1 MSIRLTRLIVLYIL
15 TDYLCVLSLTEKSW
29 FPNILVDLS
38 VSLFSSIRFPST
50 HLMCFEA
57 VLLST
62 HT

>member
-29 FPNILVDLS
+29 FPNVLVDLS
-38 VSLFSSIRFPST
+38 VSFFSSIRFY
-50 HLMCFEA
+50 LMCFEA